1 MAKVQKGTIPKVWR
15 YIRRYRLLLILSMLF
30 AAATVAMTLYLP
42 ILIGDAIDLIVS
54 PGHVDFPG
62 IRSSKSAS
70 LPDVPD

>member
-42 ILIGDAIDLIVS
+42 ILIGNAIDLIVS

-62 IRSSKSAS
+62 IR
-70 LPDVPD
+70 